1 MSDIEPFDPKIKK
14 IEREIVDFLL
24 SFPLF
29 ALRKSINST
38 IKAYFITRKNLTQD
52 MIYNLTGFSRGKIS
66 QELKNLVEMGFIEK
80 IKISSKGEITYSM
93 KSATRAF
100 LINFLNAQKEIYEF
114 YNEINQ
120 LKTEMDAEKSE
131 LESLY
136 GYNDLYEIIS
146 LFSAS
151 LPLTTEIIRILE
163 KELTDLEGSPF

>member
-1 MSDIEPFDPKIKK
+1 MSDVKPFDPEIKR
-14 IEREIVDFLL
+14 IEGEIVDFLL
-24 SFPLF
+24 SYPLF
-29 ALRKSINST
+29 AFQKSIIST
-38 IKAYFITRKNLTQD
+38 IKAYFITRKYLTQD
-52 MIYNLTGFSRGKIS
+52 MIYRLTGFSRGKIS

-114 YNEINQ
+114 YNEIDE

-136 GYNDLYEIIS
+136 GYNDLYEVIS
-146 LFSAS
+146 LFTAS
-151 LPLTTEIIRILE
+151 LPLTTEVIKILE
-163 KELTDLEGSPF
+163 KELADLEDSF